1 MSKVCVIVNPNSAK
15 GKGAKCIGKIER
27 AFEKAGIRA
36 EILVTGKAG
45 DAEAMSLQAC
55 LSGFGT
61 VVAAGGDGCV
71 NEVVNGIMKSGRKV
85 SMGIIPTGRGNDF
98 AWVAGIPR
106 EIEKAVTLIACGTAR
121 LIDTGYL
128 EGGVF
133 KDGHYFLNGTGF
145 GFEPAINFTAASY
158 RHLNGMV
165 SYIMA
170 FFHCLIHIPAPYEL
184 ELEVDGK
191 KQNLCSQQISVCNGR
206 RMGSAFILAPNAIL
220 DDGLLDIVYATRTPS
235 DYGLKSLTDMISYGA
250 SPRASISLAMA
261 SKAYAFIKRR
271 GYVIPEDVRAVC
283 YEVLRHRIGL
293 TYEAEA
299 ENVTSENII
308 SDIINAV
315 EVP

>member
-98 AWVAGIPR
+98 AWAAGIPCD
-106 EIEKAVTLIACGTAR
+106 IEKAVTLIACGTAR

-220 DDGLLDIVYATRTPS
+220 DDGLLDVVYATRPVTRRQLLP
-235 DYGLKSLTDMISYGA
+235 MVIS
-250 SPRASISLAMA
+250 
-261 SKAYAFIKRR
+261 FFR
-271 GYVIPEDVRAVC
+271 GTQLEKCSFMSQLRGRSVR
-283 YEVLRHRIGL
+283 
-293 TYEAEA
+293 
-299 ENVTSENII
+299 II
-308 SDIINAV
+308 SRRRDLIIHTDGEFVSRDEEKCLVRIIPSSLSLFYGRAKV
-315 EVP
+315 

>member
-36 EILVTGKAG
+36 EILITGKAG

-220 DDGLLDIVYATRTPS
+220 DDGLLDIVYATRPVTRRQLLPMVISFFRGTQLEKCSFMSQLRGRSVRITSRRRDLIIHTDGEFVSRDEEKCLVRIIPS
-235 DYGLKSLTDMISYGA
+235 SLSLFYG
-250 SPRASISLAMA
+250 RA
-261 SKAYAFIKRR
+261 K
-271 GYVIPEDVRAVC
+271 V
-283 YEVLRHRIGL
+283 
-293 TYEAEA
+293 
-299 ENVTSENII
+299 
-308 SDIINAV
+308 
-315 EVP
+315 